1 MRVEIDDKRCIGSL
15 GCEETCPEVFK
26 VVGGLSEVLLEVVPP
41 DAEERCRQ
49 AAKDC
54 PAQAI
59 RILPD

>member
-1 MRVEIDDKRCIGSL
+1 MRVEIDDERCIGSL
-15 GCEETCPEVFK
+15 GCEEACPEVFK
-26 VVGGLSEVLLEVVPP
+26 VVGGLSEVLIEVVPL